1 MEKSVT
7 SRKAARKAVFFCQNC
22 GAEYPKWSG
31 QCAECGAWNTLVE
44 GVAAPKARGRVAPGL
59 VATSSAVQRLDQVAE
74 EDTARIP
81 TGLSELDRVLGGG
94 IVPGA
99 VILIGGDPGIGKST
113 LLLQALAA
121 LEGRLSTL
129 YVTGEESLTQVSLRA
144 RRLGLPRMDLPV
156 LAETMLETI
165 LDTLNRATPGFVVL
179 DSIQTL
185 YTDTL
190 EAAPGS
196 VSQLRECTAQLVR
209 HAKASGCAIVLVGH
223 VTKEGAIAG
232 PRVLEH
238 MVDTV
243 LYFEHDVGSRYRIV
257 RAVKNRFGAVNELGV
272 FAMTDGGLRE
282 VSNPSA
288 LFLSRHEQPVPG
300 SVITV
305 TRQGSRPLL
314 VEVQVLVDGSQAGN
328 PRRVALGLEGNRLA
342 MLLAVLHRH
351 AGIAL
356 SDQDVF
362 ANVVGGMRIQETA
375 ADLPLLLAAL
385 SSFRGRPVPNDM
397 VVFGEVGLAG
407 EIRPVQNGEERL
419 VEAAKHGFKRA
430 IVPEANR
437 PRRTVKLDME
447 VFAVARLD
455 QAIVHI

>member
-1 MEKSVT
+1 MA
-7 SRKAARKAVFFCQNC
+7 KAAKTYYVCQNC
-22 GAEYPKWSG
+22 GASSPKWAG

-44 GVAAPKARGRVAPGL
+44 SAGAAPRARSGSFAPQRAAL
-59 VATSSAVQRLDQVAE
+59 QRLDEVAG
-74 EDTARIP
+74 EDAMRVP
-81 TGLSELDRVLGGG
+81 TGISELDRVLGGG
-94 IVPGA
+94 IVPGS

-121 LEGRLSTL
+121 VEGRLSTL
-129 YVTGEESLTQVSLRA
+129 YVTGEESLQQVSLRA
-144 RRLGLPRMDLPV
+144 HRLGLPRFDLPV
-156 LAETMLETI
+156 LAETALETV
-165 LDTLNRATPGFVVL
+165 LDALAQARPGLVVL
-179 DSIQTL
+179 DSVQTL
-185 YTDTL
+185 YT
-190 EAAPGS
+190 EALDSAPGS
-196 VSQLRECTAQLVR
+196 VSQLRECAAQLVR
-209 HAKASGCAIVLVGH
+209 YAKAKGCAIVLVGH

-243 LYFEHDVGSRYRIV
+243 LYFEHDVGSRFRIV

-272 FAMTDGGLRE
+272 FAMTDAGLRE

-314 VEVQVLVDGSQAGN
+314 VEVQALVDQSLMGN
-328 PRRVALGLEGNRLA
+328 PKRVALGLEGNRLA

-351 AGIAL
+351 AGVAL
-356 SDQDVF
+356 ADQDVF

-385 SSFRGRPVPNDM
+385 SSFRGKPVPNDL

-407 EIRPVQNGEERL
+407 EIRPVQGGEERL
-419 VEAAKHGFKRA
+419 QEAAKHGFKRA
-430 IVPEANR
+430 IVPEANK
-437 PRRTVKLDME
+437 PRRAAKIEME
-447 VFAVARLD
+447 VIAVARLD
-455 QAIVHI
+455 QALNAV